1 MNLWVFLF
9 IRCHLPSGKVAW
21 LCEKHSKGN
30 RITKLGVG
38 SISVHGQGQTIL
50 NKEDELIKELLKS
63 SPQAAALMGKPDR
76 EVSSLN
82 MGRQPSLVRAEP
94 DVPVVEE
101 VKVKVEQNRDVKVNE
116 RKTSD
121 TKKTTRTKGRTF
133 VNRCFGSIARL
144 KVHAVTYDF
153 YMLIFFQKSKC
164 NVIAM

>member
-1 MNLWVFLF
+1 M
-9 IRCHLPSGKVAW
+9 
-21 LCEKHSKGN
+21 
-30 RITKLGVG
+30 G

-101 VKVKVEQNRDVKVNE
+101 EKVKVEQNRGVKVNE

-121 TKKTTRTKGRTF
+121 TKKTTRTKGRAF

-144 KVHAVTYDF
+144 KSACCY
-153 YMLIFFQKSKC
+153 I
-164 NVIAM
+164 

>member
-1 MNLWVFLF
+1 M
-9 IRCHLPSGKVAW
+9 
-21 LCEKHSKGN
+21 
-30 RITKLGVG
+30 G

-121 TKKTTRTKGRTF
+121 TKKTSRTKGRAF
-133 VNRCFGSIARL
+133 VNLC
-144 KVHAVTYDF
+144 
-153 YMLIFFQKSKC
+153 
-164 NVIAM
+164 

>member
-63 SPQAAALMGKPDR
+63 SSQAAALMGKPDR

-82 MGRQPSLVRAEP
+82 MERQPSLVRAEP

-101 VKVKVEQNRDVKVNE
+101 EKAKVKGEQNEDVKVNE
-116 RKTSD
+116 RKTFA
-121 TKKTTRTKGRTF
+121 TKTTSRTKGRVF
-133 VNRCFGSIARL
+133 VNRW
-144 KVHAVTYDF
+144 V
-153 YMLIFFQKSKC
+153 FFPLRD
-164 NVIAM
+164 